1 MELDLLD
8 AFIFLLLK
16 EYKVVI
22 YSTVYTSIV
31 LTFKDAVIISFQFSA
46 FPPCTSSRSQV
57 CTPSLPSGAESS
69 LCLLLF
75 LSPGMGMVRGICFWP
90 ARNSEAPLPFRF
102 CSGSLPPLLLFDYFC
117 ITPQNCLQ
125 FPCWRLTLGV
135 CFYGGR
141 Q

>member
-22 YSTVYTSIV
+22 YSTVYISIV
-31 LTFKDAVIISFQFSA
+31 LTFKDAIIISFRSSA
-46 FPPCTSSRSQV
+46 FLPCTFSRSQV
-57 CTPSLPSGAESS
+57 CKPSLPSVAGFS
-69 LCLLLF
+69 LCWLLF
-75 LSPGMGMVRGICFWP
+75 LSPGRGMARGICFWP

-102 CSGSLPPLLLFDYFC
+102 YSGSLPPPLLFDYFC

-125 FPCWRLTLGV
+125 FPCWLLTLGV
-135 CFYGGR
+135 CFCGGR